1 VALTRELKAIITA
14 DVTRF
19 RRGMAA
25 ASASSAGF
33 GGKVRAATPA
43 LAMLG
48 KVGLVAGAAV
58 GTTLA
63 VGLVKAGKAAADAEA
78 SNARL
83 TAQLKALGQNTDAV
97 RSRVDSTVT
106 SLSLMSGFDDEDIQD
121 TFSGLA
127 RSSGDANT
135 ALKALPVTLDLARA
149 RQMEVGAA
157 GKLVERVL
165 AGNVTGLKR
174 YGIAV
179 EKGMTPT
186 EALGLLQTKVAGQAK
201 AFGETAAGGMERAKV
216 AAENAFERIGVSLT
230 PAMNALG
237 NFAARYLPVIA
248 ENIAGALEGVIGWVR
263 ANWPQISS
271 TIRTVFEAVRGHI
284 QTVWVPIFTTAIS
297 VIRSVVDIV
306 RSVWPTLSTI
316 ILPIMRG
323 IQSGVQAALG
333 VVRGIFEA
341 LAALFRGDF
350 SGAVRAVGSIMRSIF
365 GGLAGIISGVG
376 TAVTNA
382 ALALARGIGN
392 GILKVGQFVAS
403 LPGKIV
409 SAVGS
414 AITAAVSKVLEKAK
428 AIGSAIVDG
437 AVAAIKAAPGAI
449 KDALLGLVP
458 GPVRAV
464 VSKII
469 NEVLSEPV
477 RKSIR
482 DARAR
487 LQQFGS
493 DLGGLIA
500 SRRSSTYVDPI
511 TGQTPAAMRAAHDLV
526 LRNRREDDLKAA
538 RRAAGTAEEMTAAQQ
553 ALDDFYTEE
562 RITNAE
568 RAAEESAASAERSM
582 NDLVAQFN
590 RGTISADQ
598 FKTRMQ
604 ELIGAPLG
612 DELGAAF
619 SEAFRAAIANVT
631 AQVNALNVERFGG
644 DGGERG
650 VGDSGVVDPQDVVD
664 EEAAAAAAARRYPKG
679 ADLGPWSDKKA
690 RDRALNA
697 LEPDTKARSGPTRTG
712 KKGSYMYGIRVK
724 PLADGGILRR
734 AILAGEAGP
743 EAVIPLDGSRGRT
756 VLARAMRDAGGMVS
770 GAPTIVVNVAGN
782 EFSAEEF
789 ARKVSP
795 ELRRLIALTGSY

>member
-14 DVTRF
+14 DVSRF

-33 GGKVRAATPA
+33 GGKVRAAAPA

-83 TAQLKALGQNTDAV
+83 TAQLKALGQNTAAV
-97 RSRVDSTVT
+97 RSRVDQTVT

-149 RQMEVGAA
+149 RQMDVGAA

-186 EALGLLQTKVAGQAK
+186 QALGLLQTKVAGQAK

-237 NFAARYLPVIA
+237 NFAAKYLPVIA
-248 ENIAGALEGVIGWVR
+248 EHIAGALEKVIGWVR
-263 ANWPQISS
+263 TNWPQISS
-271 TIRTVFEAVRGHI
+271 TIRTVFDIVRSHV

-306 RSVWPTLSTI
+306 RSVWPQLSGI
-316 ILPIMRG
+316 ILPIMRN
-323 IQSGVQAALG
+323 IQTVVGTSLA
-333 VVRGIFEA
+333 VVRGIFEG
-341 LAALFRGDF
+341 LAALLRGDF
-350 SGAVRAVGSIMRSIF
+350 SAAWRALTGIVRTVLTGIVNVVTNTAAAVG
-365 GGLAGIISGVG
+365 
-376 TAVTNA
+376 NA
-382 ALALARGIGN
+382 ALALARAMAN
-392 GILKVGQFVAS
+392 GILKVGAFLAS
-403 LPGKIV
+403 LPGTIV
-409 SAVGS
+409 RAIGS
-414 AITAAVSKVLEKAK
+414 AITTAATWALERAK
-428 AIGSAIVDG
+428 AIGSSIVNG
-437 AVAAIKAAPGAI
+437 AVSAIKAAPGAI
-449 KDALLGLVP
+449 KDALLGLIP
-458 GPVRAV
+458 GPVRAA
-464 VSKII
+464 VSKVF
-469 NEVLSEPV
+469 NDVLSEGV

-500 SRRSSTYVDPI
+500 QRRSSTYVDPI
-511 TGQTPAAMRAAHDLV
+511 TGQTPAAMRAAQDKV
-526 LRNRREDDLKAA
+526 LRDRREAELKAA
-538 RRAAGTAEEMTAAQQ
+538 ANAEGTAEEKAAAQQ

-568 RAAEESAASAERSM
+568 RAADEAGANAERSM

-598 FKTRMQ
+598 FKTEM
-604 ELIGAPLG
+604 EKLIGAPLG

-619 SEAFRAAIANVT
+619 STAFSAAIANVT
-631 AQVNALNVERFGG
+631 AQVDALNVGRF
-644 DGGERG
+644 GGERG
-650 VGDSGVVDPQDVVD
+650 VGDSGVVNPQATAD
-664 EEAAAAAAARRYPKG
+664 EEAAAAAAARAYPNG
-679 ADLGPWSDKKA
+679 ANLGPWADRQN
-690 RDRALNA
+690 RDRAFNA
-697 LEPDTKARSGPTRTG
+697 LSAEVKERAGKTRTG
-712 KKGSYMYGIRVK
+712 KEGSYKYGIK
-724 PLADGGILRR
+724 INKLAEGGILRR
-734 AILAGEAGP
+734 AVLAGEAGP

-756 VLARAMRDAGGMVS
+756 ALARAMRDAGAMQG
-770 GAPTIVVNVAGN
+770 GGTRVVNVTFNGVLD
-782 EFSAEEF
+782 
-789 ARKVSP
+789 AREAARRLQP
-795 ELRRLIALTGSY
+795 ELDRIVSL

>member
-1 VALTRELKAIITA
+1 MALTRELKAIITA
-14 DVTRF
+14 DVSRF

-33 GGKVRAATPA
+33 GGKVRAAAPA

-83 TAQLKALGQNTDAV
+83 TAQLKALGQNTAAV
-97 RSRVDSTVT
+97 RSRVDQTVT

-149 RQMEVGAA
+149 RQMDVGAA

-186 EALGLLQTKVAGQAK
+186 QALGLLQTKVAGQAK

-237 NFAARYLPVIA
+237 NFAAKYLPVIA
-248 ENIAGALEGVIGWVR
+248 EHIAGALEKVIGWVR

-271 TIRTVFEAVRGHI
+271 TIRTVFDIVRNHV

-306 RSVWPTLSTI
+306 RSVWPQLSGI
-316 ILPIMRG
+316 ILPIMRN
-323 IQSGVQAALG
+323 IQTVVGTSLA
-333 VVRGIFEA
+333 VVRGIFEG
-341 LAALFRGDF
+341 LAALLRGDF
-350 SGAVRAVGSIMRSIF
+350 SAAWRALTGIVRTVLTGIVNVVTNTAAAVG
-365 GGLAGIISGVG
+365 
-376 TAVTNA
+376 NA
-382 ALALARGIGN
+382 ALALARAMAN

-414 AITAAVSKVLEKAK
+414 AITTAVSKVLEKAK
-428 AIGSAIVDG
+428 DIGRAIIDG
-437 AVAAIKAAPGAI
+437 AVSAIKAAPGAI
-449 KDALLGLVP
+449 KDALLSLVP
-458 GPVRAV
+458 GPVRAA
-464 VSKII
+464 VSKIF
-469 NEVLSEPV
+469 NDVLSEGV

-500 SRRSSTYVDPI
+500 QRRSSTYVDPI
-511 TGQTPAAMRAAHDLV
+511 TGQTPAAMRAAQDKV
-526 LRNRREDDLKAA
+526 LRDRREAELKAA
-538 RRAAGTAEEMTAAQQ
+538 RDAEGTAEEKAAAQQ

-568 RAAEESAASAERSM
+568 RAADAAGANAERSM
-582 NDLVAQFN
+582 NDLVTQFN
-590 RGTISADQ
+590 QGTISADQ

-612 DELGAAF
+612 DEVGAAF
-619 SEAFRAAIANVT
+619 SAAFSAAIANVT
-631 AQVNALNVERFGG
+631 AQVDALNVGRF
-644 DGGERG
+644 GGERG
-650 VGDSGVVDPQDVVD
+650 VGDSGVVKPQAVED
-664 EEAAAAAAARRYPKG
+664 EEKAARPYPNG
-679 ADLGPWSDKKA
+679 ANLGPWSDKQT
-690 RDRALNA
+690 RDRAFNA
-697 LEPDTKARSGPTRTG
+697 LSAEVKARAGKTKTG
-712 KKGSYMYGIRVK
+712 KEGSYKYGIKVNK
-724 PLADGGILRR
+724 LAEGGILRR
-734 AILAGEAGP
+734 AVLAGEAGP

-756 VLARAMRDAGGMVS
+756 ALARAMRDAGAMQG
-770 GAPTIVVNVAGN
+770 GGTRVVNVTFNGVLD
-782 EFSAEEF
+782 
-789 ARKVSP
+789 AREAARRLQP
-795 ELRRLIALTGSY
+795 ELDRIVSL

>member
-14 DVTRF
+14 DVSRF

-33 GGKVRAATPA
+33 GGKVRAAAPA

-83 TAQLKALGQNTDAV
+83 TAQLKALGQNTAAV
-97 RSRVDSTVT
+97 RSRVDQTVT

-149 RQMEVGAA
+149 RQMDVGAA

-186 EALGLLQTKVAGQAK
+186 QALGLLQTKVAGQAK

-237 NFAARYLPVIA
+237 NFAAKYLPVIA
-248 ENIAGALEGVIGWVR
+248 EHIAGALEKVIGWVR

-271 TIRTVFEAVRGHI
+271 TIRTVFDIVRSHV

-306 RSVWPTLSTI
+306 RSVWPQLSGI
-316 ILPIMRG
+316 ILPIMRN
-323 IQSGVQAALG
+323 IQTVVGTSLA
-333 VVRGIFEA
+333 VVRGIFEG
-341 LAALFRGDF
+341 LAALLRGDF
-350 SGAVRAVGSIMRSIF
+350 SAAWRALTGIVRTVLNGIVNLVTNTAAAVG
-365 GGLAGIISGVG
+365 
-376 TAVTNA
+376 NA
-382 ALALARGIGN
+382 ALALARAMAN
-392 GILKVGQFVAS
+392 GILKVGAFLAS
-403 LPGKIV
+403 LPGTIV
-409 SAVGS
+409 RAIGS
-414 AITAAVSKVLEKAK
+414 AITTAATWALERAK
-428 AIGSAIVDG
+428 AIGSAIVNG
-437 AVAAIKAAPGAI
+437 AVSAIKAAPGAI
-449 KDALLGLVP
+449 KDALLGLIP
-458 GPVRAV
+458 GPVRAA
-464 VSKII
+464 VSKVF
-469 NEVLSEPV
+469 NDVLSEGV

-500 SRRSSTYVDPI
+500 QRRSSQYVDPI
-511 TGQTPAAMRAAHDLV
+511 TGQTPAAMRAAQDKV
-526 LRNRREDDLKAA
+526 LRDRREDDLKAA
-538 RRAAGTAEEMTAAQQ
+538 RRAAGTAEELTAAQQ

-568 RAAEESAASAERSM
+568 RAADEAGANAERSM

-590 RGTISADQ
+590 RGSISADQ
-598 FKTRMQ
+598 FKTEMQ
-604 ELIGAPLG
+604 KLIGAPLG

-619 SEAFRAAIANVT
+619 STAFNAAIANVT
-631 AQVNALNVERFGG
+631 AQVDALNVGRFGA
-644 DGGERG
+644 ERG
-650 VGDSGVVDPQDVVD
+650 VGDAGVVNPQATAD

-679 ADLGPWSDKKA
+679 ANLGPWADKQA
-690 RDRALNA
+690 RDRAFNA
-697 LEPDTKARSGPTRTG
+697 LDPDTKARSGKTRTG
-712 KKGSYMYGIRVK
+712 KEGDYRYGIKVK
-724 PLADGGILRR
+724 PLAEGGILRR

-756 VLARAMRDAGGMVS
+756 ALARAMRDAGAMQG
-770 GAPTIVVNVAGN
+770 GGTRVVNVTFNGVLD
-782 EFSAEEF
+782 
-789 ARKVSP
+789 AREAARRLQP
-795 ELRRLIALTGSY
+795 ELDRIVSL